1 MAHLRVAVH
10 VGGTF
15 TDICIFDENTQSMR
29 VTKVPSTPD
38 NPMDA
43 VLNRVR
49 RANIDLA
56 DVELLS
62 HCTTVA
68 TNAIITRR
76 FPKAALVTTKGFR
89 DVIEIRDGTKDGLWD
104 AYSDVSGPYIRRRD
118 RFEVTECID
127 FAGRVVT
134 ALDEDEARDLG
145 RLLRKRGVDTVAV
158 CFINSYANAAHEA
171 RMSEI
176 LA

>member
-1 MAHLRVAVH
+1 MISPSSLTTRPEPRPIIAARLSTESRGSAASREASRSSKNCSRFRSMALLRAVTSRLGPALWIPQAQTDYPSDPPLTRAHFAADDVSHITIKENLVAHLRVAVH

-76 FPKAALVTTKGFR
+76 FPKA
-89 DVIEIRDGTKDGLWD
+89 
-104 AYSDVSGPYIRRRD
+104 
-118 RFEVTECID
+118 
-127 FAGRVVT
+127 
-134 ALDEDEARDLG
+134 
-145 RLLRKRGVDTVAV
+145 
-158 CFINSYANAAHEA
+158 
-171 RMSEI
+171 
-176 LA
+176 